1 MSKPRDGMGAVTF
14 AGSIGGGPI
23 SYGAICYVGGTGVR
37 VVGHQ
42 ARRQALLELHRM
54 LATALNEVADEM
66 AAEYEHERNGS
77 R

>member
-42 ARRQALLELHRM
+42 TRGQALLELHRM
-54 LATALNEVADEM
+54 LAAALNDVADEM
-66 AAEYEHERNGS
+66 VAEYEHERNGS